1 MATIGVIT
9 EQGDLGLGFDPLNN
23 KDQQSYNEAVQRE
36 QESKDNS
43 QIINESDKKN

>member
-23 KDQQSYNEAVQRE
+23 QDQQTYNEAVQRE
-36 QESKDNS
+36 QDSKKDNS
-43 QIINESDKKN
+43 QIINEDKK